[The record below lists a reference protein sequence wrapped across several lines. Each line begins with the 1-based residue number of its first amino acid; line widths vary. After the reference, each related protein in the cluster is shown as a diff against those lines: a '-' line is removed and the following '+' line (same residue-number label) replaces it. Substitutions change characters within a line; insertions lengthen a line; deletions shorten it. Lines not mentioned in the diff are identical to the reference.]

1 MKMNFTTK
9 KQFLQLQSY
18 QNKSFLSPSNFR
30 KSMFKL
36 SKILD
41 EVNRLCDISEQKA
54 QLVDVNN
61 TTIVCNEKKM

>member
-1 MKMNFTTK
+1 
-9 KQFLQLQSY
+9 
-18 QNKSFLSPSNFR
+18 
-30 KSMFKL
+30 MFKL